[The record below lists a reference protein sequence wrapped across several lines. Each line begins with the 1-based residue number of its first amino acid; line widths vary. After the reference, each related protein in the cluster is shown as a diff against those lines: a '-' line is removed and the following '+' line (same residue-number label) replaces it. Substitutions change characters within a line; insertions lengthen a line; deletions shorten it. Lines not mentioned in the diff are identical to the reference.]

1 MIKVKNVHCDDCG
14 HKGYAVAKEMYPAL
28 TDKDGNTVVEYE
40 SLVAYCPE
48 CRKIMYIDEIAK
60 ENSKRLNDAIRAK
73 FGLVSFE
80 DTLKLPRRYAV
91 PREFMTKILDLDE
104 SVWDG
109 AAPTDDES
117 DRIKMALADP
127 KYFIEQLDKA
137 KDVMP
142 KAKYEKVRKR
152 AARMTDH

>member
-1 MIKVKNVHCDDCG
+1 MTKVKNVYCDDCG

-40 SLVAYCPE
+40 SLVAYCPK
-48 CRKIMYIDEIAK
+48 CRKILYIDEIAK
-60 ENSKRLNDAIRAK
+60 ENSKRRNDVIREK
-73 FGLVSFE
+73 FDLVSFKYI
-80 DTLKLPRRYAV
+80 LKLPRRYAV
-91 PREFMTKILDLDE
+91 PRELMTKILDLNA
-104 SVWDG
+104 SVWRG
-109 AAPTDDES
+109 AAPASDES

-142 KAKYEKVRKR
+142 KAKYENVRKR
-152 AARMTDH
+152 ATRMTDH